1 MRTPSHRPATL
12 AVILSV
18 IGVGLSAQAPETP
31 RPEPHPRS
39 EAGSHAGPHMGFHPD
54 FRALRELGLTDAQ
67 QAKVKA
73 IHESHKPAFK
83 AKGAAAE
90 KARKALHEA
99 LTGDSADDKAL
110 KSLHDQAAAA
120 QFDLLLEHRAI
131 RKEIVAL
138 LTPEQKAQ
146 FDKLSKEPGHGPRGP
161 HGPAPRP
168 QPSEPR

>member
-1 MRTPSHRPATL
+1 MRTPSHRPAAL

-18 IGVGLSAQAPETP
+18 IGLGLSAQAPEPGP
-31 RPEPHPRS
+31 RPEPGRS
-39 EAGSHAGPHMGFHPD
+39 GPHVDPHMGFHPD

-73 IHESHKPAFK
+73 IHESHKSVFK

-90 KARKALHEA
+90 KAGKALHEA
-99 LTGDSADDKAL
+99 LAGDSADDKAL

-131 RKEIVAL
+131 RKEIVAV

-146 FDKLSKEPGHGPRGP
+146 FDKLSKKGPGHGPRGP
-161 HGPAPRP
+161 HGPVPRP
-168 QPSEPR
+168 EPSEPR